1 MKKWLIVVVLIVGM
15 AVCSQAAEEGKAAA
29 KGKGKGKG
37 QPLTKE
43 EFVAQR
49 KAGAEKKGIEFDQ
62 AKAEAQFDKMDK
74 NQDGVLTADEMPKK
88 KGKAKGKKKGKGKG
102 KGKGNAQAP
111 AE

>member
-15 AVCSQAAEEGKAAA
+15 AVCSQAAEKGKAAA
-29 KGKGKGKG
+29 KGKGKG

-62 AKAEAQFDKMDK
+62 AKAEAQFDKLDK
-74 NQDGVLTADEMPKK
+74 NQDGVLTPNEMPKK
-88 KGKAKGKKKGKGKG
+88 KGKAKGKGKKKGKGKG
-102 KGKGNAQAP
+102 KAQAP